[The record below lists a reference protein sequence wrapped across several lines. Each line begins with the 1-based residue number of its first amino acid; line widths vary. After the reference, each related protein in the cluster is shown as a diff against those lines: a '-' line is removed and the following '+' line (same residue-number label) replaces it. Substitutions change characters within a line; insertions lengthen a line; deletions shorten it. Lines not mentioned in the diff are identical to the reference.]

1 MILAITVA
9 CLVGASSPGAVWVD
23 ATETSRNAI
32 TLSETGD
39 YTIWVWAPR
48 IGTSRDGALVIDGES
63 LKLPRVRDDKSDF
76 IWYNLG
82 TQALKAGDHTLE
94 FGERVASVVFA
105 LDSDFRPEAV
115 TKKTRVYSTPE
126 AVRDRRAQMAKH
138 TDTVFTFPEYTL
150 ESWDQ
155 KAARLRVAILTSSGL
170 FPLPEKTPLNAKV
183 FGRVRHEDYSVE
195 KVSYEAWPGYL
206 VTGNLYR
213 PVGDGP
219 FPAVYS
225 PHGHWEEG
233 RLVNTDV
240 NSVPG
245 RGITLAGM
253 GAVTFV
259 VDMVGYNDS
268 MQFEHRWSSNELKLW
283 GIHPF
288 ALQLWGGIRGLDFL
302 QSLPDVDP
310 ERLGVTGASGGGT
323 QTFALMAV
331 DDRVKVAA
339 PVNMISSTMQGGCIC
354 ENAPL
359 IRFNNSNMEIGAMMA
374 PRPLLMVS
382 TTGDWTRETPH
393 VEHPAIRSIYQLY
406 NAENNI
412 ENVHLDYGHNYNKAS
427 REAMYRFFGK
437 HLIDPSREW
446 SDFTEPDFE
455 MDSIEDLRI
464 FGENFE
470 GNDSSDEVVATIQ
483 SEFNQRSENDLQSY
497 TPALNAILGT
507 TLPESN
513 DFAPERVSMQER
525 GEQVVERW
533 VIRRRAT
540 GDAIPAILYRAKEAG
555 RQDAVVLVSTN
566 GKKDWFDPNSGEL
579 VDAAAKHISDGN
591 AVLLIDTFLTGEHHS
606 PYARTERTRIGGF
619 MDTFQ
624 PTDTAYRVQDV
635 ITAVAYIHSRRD
647 MSGEVS
653 VEAKG
658 DGRLWATLAKAVDR
672 NLYFEYTPDDFSI
685 ADDDPRWADEFYLP
699 SILSIGGWKTI
710 SLLATE

>member
-9 CLVGASSPGAVWVD
+9 CLVGVSSPGLVWVD
-23 ATETSRNAI
+23 AVEASQNPI

-39 YTIWVWAPR
+39 YTVWAWAPR

-63 LKLPRVRDDKSDF
+63 LNLPRARDDKSEF

-82 TQALKAGDHTLE
+82 KHKLKAGERKVE
-94 FGERVASVVFA
+94 FGERVATVVFA

-115 TKKTRVYSTPE
+115 TIKTRVYSTPE
-126 AVRDRRAQMAKH
+126 AVADRRAETAKH

-150 ESWDQ
+150 ESWEQ
-155 KAARLRVAILTSSGL
+155 KAIRLRVAILTSSGL

-183 FGRVRHEDYSVE
+183 FDRVQHDDYSVE

-245 RGITLAGM
+245 RGITLARM
-253 GAVTFV
+253 GAVAFV

-268 MQFEHRWSSNELKLW
+268 QQFEHRWSSNELKLW

-331 DDRVKVAA
+331 DDRVRVAA
-339 PVNMISSTMQGGCIC
+339 PVNMISSTMQGGCVC

-359 IRFNNSNMEIGAMMA
+359 IRFGNSNMEIGALMA
-374 PRPLLMVS
+374 PRPLLMIS
-382 TTGDWTRETPH
+382 TSGDWTKETPH
-393 VEHPAIRSIYQLY
+393 VEYPAISSIYELY
-406 NAENNI
+406 DAEGNV
-412 ENVHLDYGHNYNKAS
+412 ENVHLDYGHNYNKDS

-437 HLIDPSREW
+437 HLIDSSKDW

-455 MDSIEDLRI
+455 MEPIEALRI
-464 FGENFE
+464 FDGKS
-470 GNDSSDEVVATIQ
+470 GDLDSGDEVIATIK
-483 SEFNQRSENDLQSY
+483 SEFNRRSRTDRQSY
-497 TPALNAILGT
+497 TAALEAVLGT
-507 TLPESN
+507 AFPRSN
-513 DFAPERVSMQER
+513 DFAPERLSMQEHGDR
-525 GEQVVERW
+525 VMERW
-533 VIRRRAT
+533 VIRRPAT

-555 RQDAVVLVSTN
+555 RQDAVVLVSAN
-566 GKKDWFDPNSGEL
+566 GKRDWFDPNTGEL
-579 VDAAAKHISDGN
+579 VDAAEKHVSGGK

-606 PYARTERTRIGGF
+606 PYARTERVRIGGF

-624 PTDTAYRVQDV
+624 PTDTAFRVQDV
-635 ITAVAYIHSRRD
+635 LTAVAYIHSRRD
-647 MSGEVS
+647 MSGEVT

-658 DGRLWATLAKAVDR
+658 DARLWATLAKAAQSDS
-672 NLYFEYTPDDFSI
+672 FDYTVDDFSV

-699 SILSIGGWKTI
+699 SILSIGGWETI
-710 SLLATE
+710 RLLATE